1 MDSLFK
7 KLTDYAQN
15 GRIPMHMP
23 GHKRNCGVFTVENA
37 VKIDITEI
45 DGFDDY
51 HYPEDVILESME
63 NASRVYGSRET
74 YYLVNGSTCG
84 ILAAVSAAVDMG
96 GTLIMARNCHKSV
109 YHTLEL
115 RDIMPVYIYP
125 EIIDGMW
132 INGVIMPSDVEKL
145 LEKNPDA
152 KAVIITSP
160 TYEGVVSDISS
171 IAEIV
176 HRFGSMLIV
185 DEAHGAHFN
194 YSDKFPRSAVECG
207 ADIVIQSLH
216 KTLPSYTQTA
226 LLHVCSD
233 RVNAD
238 KIRKY
243 LGIYQTSSP
252 SYIFMAGMEKCIDYM
267 SGEGKKRLEEYYV
280 RLLEL
285 RNNLSSVSGIR
296 LLEKSDDMYD
306 YDVSKLVV
314 SSCGRMTGNGM
325 SEILR
330 NSFNV
335 EPEMTA
341 DDYVIMMTSLC
352 DDFRWY
358 DTVWKAVSHIGK
370 LVENRDEIIVHSV
383 HKQESHIVFKPSEA
397 SGMSNEPVN
406 IKECRGCVSAETAY
420 VYPPGIP
427 VLMPGELITD
437 GIYDILLNHKL
448 CNLKIKGI
456 KDKNGEVIQCI
467 K

>member
-23 GHKRNCGVFTVENA
+23 GHKRNCGIFTVEN
-37 VKIDITEI
+37 VEKIDITEI
-45 DGFDDY
+45 EGFDDY
-51 HYPEDVILESME
+51 HYPEDIILESMKK
-63 NASRVYGSRET
+63 ASMLYGSRET

-84 ILAAVSAAVDMG
+84 ILAAVSATVDMG
-96 GTLIMARNCHKSV
+96 GSIIMARNCHKSV
-109 YHTLEL
+109 YNALEL

-125 EIIDGMW
+125 EIIDGVW
-132 INGVIMPSDVEKL
+132 INGVVLPSDVEKSL
-145 LEKNPDA
+145 KKNPDA
-152 KAVIITSP
+152 QAVIITSP
-160 TYEGVVSDISS
+160 TYEGIVSDVRS

-176 HRFGSMLIV
+176 HMSGKVLIV

-194 YSDKFPRSAVECG
+194 YSDNFPKSAVECG

-226 LLHVCSD
+226 LIHVCSD
-233 RVNAD
+233 RVNVD
-238 KIRKY
+238 KVRKY

-267 SGEGKKRLEEYYV
+267 SGEGKKRLDEYYV

-285 RNNLSSVSGIR
+285 RKNLSYLKGIR
-296 LLEKSDDMYD
+296 LIEKNDDMFD
-306 YDVSKLVV
+306 YDISKIVI
-314 SSCGRMTGNGM
+314 SSCGRMTGNDM

-330 NSFNV
+330 GSFNI
-335 EPEMTA
+335 EPEMSA

-352 DDFRWY
+352 DDFAWY
-358 DTVWKAVSHIGK
+358 DTVLEAISYIEK
-370 LVENRDEIIVHSV
+370 LMENRDDIVGHNV
-383 HKQESHIVFKPSEA
+383 CKQESHTIFKPSRAYEMDKE
-397 SGMSNEPVN
+397 SVN
-406 IKECRGCVSAETAY
+406 IKECKGRISAETAY

-427 VLMPGELITD
+427 ILIPGELITD
-437 GIYDILLNHKL
+437 GIYEVLLNHKL
-448 CNLKIKGI
+448 CKLKIKGI